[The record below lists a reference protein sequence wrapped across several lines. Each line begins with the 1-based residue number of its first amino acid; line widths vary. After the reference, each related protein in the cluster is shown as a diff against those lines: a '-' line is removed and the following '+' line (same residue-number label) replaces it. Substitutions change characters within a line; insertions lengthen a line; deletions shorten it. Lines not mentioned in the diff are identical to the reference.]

1 MSDKNIESVMQHKEK
16 YLKQI
21 KAFRLID
28 DTFMT
33 AVFADDI
40 PCTEL
45 LLSIILGKDLKVI
58 KVHTQFTLKNLY
70 GHSVRLDI
78 LAVDNDE
85 KIYNIEIQR
94 SDSGADKK
102 RARYNS
108 SIIDANVLDPGKE
121 YEKLPESYVIFITE
135 NDVLDK
141 GKPIYHINRY
151 VEETGELF
159 GDEQHIIYVN
169 SQVQDETALGKLM
182 HDFYCSEAKNMN
194 YNVLAE
200 KVSYFKENEK
210 GVNSMCRGM
219 EILCKEAA
227 EEAAAEAA
235 VRSAVEI
242 YQEFGTTMA
251 EVVEKIIN
259 KFNLS
264 EEDAKNKVKEFW
276 RI

>member
-1 MSDKNIESVMQHKEK
+1 MSDKNIETVIQHKEK

-58 KVHTQFTLKNLY
+58 KVHTQLTLKNLY

-78 LAVDNDE
+78 LAVDSDG

-108 SIIDANVLDPGKE
+108 SIIDANVLEPGKE

-169 SQVQDETALGKLM
+169 SQVQDKTALGKLM

-210 GVNSMCRGM
+210 GVNFMCRSM
-219 EILCKEAA
+219 EILCK
-227 EEAAAEAA
+227 EAA

-251 EVVEKIIN
+251 EAVEKIIN

-276 RI
+276 KI